1 MSEIKRKLTA
11 EDFAFVQVDDK
22 IYDQKFEG
30 KPIGFFKDAWLRFA
44 VAALTVW
51 LWAYNGTVLVEY
63 LLTM

>member
-1 MSEIKRKLTA
+1 MTA
-11 EDFAFVQVDDK
+11 HWAF
-22 IYDQKFEG
+22 II
-30 KPIGFFKDAWLRFA
+30 PIAAAYLLRQRQDAWLRFA